1 MFFNKKKPKIDPKIR
16 FQNRQFNQKLQQART
31 FKRTA
36 KPIPDGRFSKFL
48 ISVGLGG
55 SFRQILFA
63 FCVLGILYLVY
74 FPNFLTLKQI
84 EVEGL
89 PNEDRSVIEAIIR
102 DDIAQV
108 PFYNPQRNLLFLS
121 KDRVSRILQD
131 YPLVNSI
138 EKIDKQFK
146 GQTLK
151 ISVLP
156 KHETFLVKSD
166 NKLFTLYNDGF
177 LKEEM
182 NFEQPKWDVP
192 HTSKLI
198 RVDILAK
205 INHTPEKSFLS
216 ESTTSYIR
224 EQAHLLQGITGSRLA
239 YFKIPL
245 SDQVSPLPPEAEVET
260 LSEEVSLDNTN
271 EPVTEP
277 VSTAETEPVAV
288 PVEVKPLS
296 EVNTPIVLEEL
307 NIIMQKGDN
316 ADRTFTVLI
325 DPKEK
330 AQNLVERLRLLLS
343 QTSADRYDRLD
354 YIDLRV
360 SDRAYICL
368 KQTVCSK

>member
-31 FKRTA
+31 FKRIA
-36 KPIPDGRFSKFL
+36 KPIPNGRFSKFL

-55 SFRQILFA
+55 PLRQFFFA
-63 FCVLGILYLVY
+63 FVILGALYLVY

-102 DDIAQV
+102 DNIAKV
-108 PFYNPQRNLLFLS
+108 PFYNPQRNLFFLS

-131 YPLVNSI
+131 YPLINSI
-138 EKIDKQFK
+138 EKIDKQYK
-146 GQTLK
+146 GQILK

-166 NKLFTLYNDGF
+166 NKLFTLYDDGF

-182 NFEQPKWDVP
+182 NFDQSKWDTP
-192 HTSKLI
+192 QNLKLV

-205 INHTPEKSFLS
+205 INYHSHKSFLS
-216 ESTTSYIR
+216 ESATNYIR
-224 EQAHLLQGITGSRLA
+224 ELTQSLQGISGSKLA
-239 YFKIPL
+239 FLKIPL
-245 SDQVSPLPPEAEVET
+245 SDQVTDLPSET
-260 LSEEVSLDNTN
+260 EGESVD
-271 EPVTEP
+271 EPVIDPATDSPSEP
-277 VSTAETEPVAV
+277 VSV
-288 PVEVKPLS
+288 PVEPKPLS

-316 ADRTFTVLI
+316 KDRTFTVLI

-343 QTSADRYDRLD
+343 QTSAERYDRLD
-354 YIDLRV
+354 YIDLRI

-368 KQTVCSK
+368 KQTICSK